1 MPRLHPSHCVCRCL
15 TPSAPVALTGVQVC
29 RFTVVPLDHPLL
41 QQNDPSEDSDYD

>member
-1 MPRLHPSHCVCRCL
+1 MSDSFAPRRPD
-15 TPSAPVALTGVQVC
+15 GVQVC